1 MKFFFIL
8 KSEGLYDDNGR
19 ETTVKAGDVTVCRH
33 GEEHALYNN
42 GPDDLEMVALI
53 LYSGN

>member
-42 GPDDLEMVALI
+42 GSDDLEMVALI